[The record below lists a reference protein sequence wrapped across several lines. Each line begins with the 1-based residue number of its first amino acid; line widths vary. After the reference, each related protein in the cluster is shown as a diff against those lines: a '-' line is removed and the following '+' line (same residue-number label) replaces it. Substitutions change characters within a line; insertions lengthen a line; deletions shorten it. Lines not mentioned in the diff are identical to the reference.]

1 MKKFI
6 EKKVMD
12 YKFRGAGQGHRLD
25 EEKPKPRPSSAPSS
39 NKRAAPSTSSQAA
52 GQAALARLEGGG
64 DKRHSAAAT
73 ATKAATKQPQPH
85 QSSEK
90 VCNERQSKIPFSKS
104 YVLCRQLLVLVVHNC
119 SMQLLEVL

>member
-25 EEKPKPRPSSAPSS
+25 EEKPKPRPSSASS
-39 NKRAAPSTSSQAA
+39 SSANKRAAPSTSSQAA

-64 DKRHSAAAT
+64 DKRRSPAAT
-73 ATKAATKQPQPH
+73 ASKAATKQPQPL
-85 QSSEK
+85 QSIEK
-90 VCNERQSKIPFSKS
+90 VRKQSHFKI
-104 YVLCRQLLVLVVHNC
+104 
-119 SMQLLEVL
+119 